1 MSESTL
7 EQDGAARRQLLR
19 GAALAGLA
27 AQLAA
32 CSTAPVKTSQRP
44 PYRPGKPSGD
54 TSLSSLSADGDGRE
68 ILLYTIGLLDGG
80 YRFGGSNPEAGLDCS
95 GMVSY
100 IYQNAIGIKLPHNA
114 AQIANMAKPIPDSQ
128 RQVGDLVFFN
138 TMNRPFSHMGIY
150 IGDGKFVHA
159 PRTNSTIRVA
169 RLDNVYF
176 APRYEGARTVLRA

>member
-1 MSESTL
+1 MHEPYL
-7 EQDGAARRQLLR
+7 DEDGASRRRLLQS
-19 GAALAGLA
+19 AALGGIA
-27 AQLAA
+27 ALLAA
-32 CSTAPVKTSQRP
+32 CGTTTAPSSQRP
-44 PYRPGKPSGD
+44 PYRPGRPSGD
-54 TSLSSLSADGDGRE
+54 LSLSGIHADGDGRE

-80 YRFGGSNPEAGLDCS
+80 YRFGGNNPEAGLDCS

-100 IYQNAIGIKLPHNA
+100 IYQNALGIRLPHNA
-114 AQIANMAKPIPDSQ
+114 AQIANMARPIPDGQ

-150 IGDGKFVHA
+150 IGEGKFVHA
-159 PRTNSTIRVA
+159 PRSNSTIRVA

>member
-1 MSESTL
+1 M
-7 EQDGAARRQLLR
+7 QDHPLRDDNFDRRRLLK

-27 AQLAA
+27 ALLAA
-32 CSTAPVKTSQRP
+32 CGTTPTKTGQHRP
-44 PYRPGKPSGD
+44 RPGKPGGD
-54 TSLSSLSADGDGRE
+54 TSLSNLRADGNGRE

-80 YRFGGSNPEAGLDCS
+80 YRFGGNNPEAGLDCS

-100 IYQNAIGIKLPHNA
+100 IYQNAVGIRLPHNA
-114 AQIANMAKPIPDSQ
+114 AQIAGIARPIPDNQ
-128 RQVGDLVFFN
+128 MQVGDLVFFN
-138 TMNRPFSHMGIY
+138 TMNRPFSHMGIF

-159 PRTNSTIRVA
+159 PRSNSTIRVA

>member
-1 MSESTL
+1 MENTQPIDDS
-7 EQDGAARRQLLR
+7 GRRRLLQ

-27 AQLAA
+27 ALLAA
-32 CSTAPVKTSQRP
+32 CGTTAVKTSQRP
-44 PYRPGKPSGD
+44 RPSRPSGD
-54 TSLSSLSADGDGRE
+54 TSLSNISADGNGRE

-80 YRFGGSNPEAGLDCS
+80 YQFGGSNPEAGLDCS

-100 IYQNAIGIKLPHNA
+100 IYQNAVGIRLPHNA
-114 AQIANMAKPIPDSQ
+114 ARIAALARPIPDTQ
-128 RQVGDLVFFN
+128 MQVGDLVFFN
-138 TMNRPFSHMGIY
+138 TMNRPFSHMGLF